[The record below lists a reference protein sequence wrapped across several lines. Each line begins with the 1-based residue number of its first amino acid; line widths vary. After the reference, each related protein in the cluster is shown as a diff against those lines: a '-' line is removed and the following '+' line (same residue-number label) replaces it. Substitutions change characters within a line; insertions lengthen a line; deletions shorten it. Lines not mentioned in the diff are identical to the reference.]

1 MTEERSG
8 LFLEGF
14 CSACTRLF
22 DWRRP
27 IDGTLSESRHHPSQK
42 KIFCSVSNVPSHVLT
57 FRLKSNGQNFS
68 RFFFSHFLIHSCVC
82 LSLSVQYS
90 SWARIRLQ
98 DILRLKER
106 EIRRKKKDS
115 CHSCIHST
123 GVSKTVIC
131 VIHFCF
137 SFLTCMSYVLKS
149 LCSF

>member
-1 MTEERSG
+1 MIGDVQSTGPLAR
-8 LFLEGF
+8 
-14 CSACTRLF
+14 A
-22 DWRRP
+22 DIIP
-27 IDGTLSESRHHPSQK
+27 VK
-42 KIFCSVSNVPSHVLT
+42 KNKFCSVSNVPKHVLT

-82 LSLSVQYS
+82 LSLCVQYS